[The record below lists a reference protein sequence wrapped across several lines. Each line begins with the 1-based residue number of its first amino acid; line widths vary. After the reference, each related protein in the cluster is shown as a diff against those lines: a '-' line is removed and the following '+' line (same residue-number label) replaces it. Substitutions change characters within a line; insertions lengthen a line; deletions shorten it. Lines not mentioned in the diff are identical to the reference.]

1 MLLITRPAPA
11 DYLPYYGR
19 YIDLVPGEDLLT
31 ALREGSEATRRLI
44 EPLPESRGDFR
55 YAPDKWSL
63 KEVLLHVSDTERVF
77 AYRALRF
84 SRKDLTPLPGFDQD
98 QWMAGGGF
106 DARSL
111 KSLVAEL
118 RAVRAASLALF
129 ESLDE
134 EAWDRAGTANDARM
148 SVRALAFVIAGH
160 ELHHQRVLR
169 ERYIG

>member
-1 MLLITRPAPA
+1 
-11 DYLPYYGR
+11 
-19 YIDLVPGEDLLT
+19 
-31 ALREGSEATRRLI
+31 
-44 EPLPESRGDFR
+44 
-55 YAPDKWSL
+55 
-63 KEVLLHVSDTERVF
+63 
-77 AYRALRF
+77 
-84 SRKDLTPLPGFDQD
+84 
-98 QWMAGGGF
+98 MAGGGF

-160 ELHHQRVLR
+160 ELHHQRVIR